1 MNCLITIISIDF
13 NYPCTVSDHLK
24 KSQGIGSGNG
34 GGLEGPTFFVA
45 MGHSPPHFSRL
56 INYFTLFYHGQLIR
70 T

>member
-24 KSQGIGSGNG
+24 KLQGIGGGSGGG

-45 MGHSPPHFSRL
+45 MGHSPPPPF
-56 INYFTLFYHGQLIR
+56 F
-70 T
+70 